1 MKTSNFKNDLKFNQ
15 HFVIEYEGEV
25 NIAELTLGLPY
36 ICQNL
41 KLEEDWKRFFN
52 AKYSFDVSKSDKI
65 FDNLVKDRQIVLSKG
80 DKFLP
85 IKQRKCKKYF

>member
-1 MKTSNFKNDLKFNQ
+1 MAYMKTSNFKNDLKFNQ

-41 KLEEDWKRFFN
+41 KLEED
-52 AKYSFDVSKSDKI
+52 
-65 FDNLVKDRQIVLSKG
+65 
-80 DKFLP
+80 
-85 IKQRKCKKYF
+85 